1 MDLEMEMDIYTDK
14 GATQQ
19 NHLLQKSP
27 SFSGRKQDSR
37 QWFVL
42 FVCLTDLWGLYIGEQ
57 QWKQGSVREEC
68 LREANMTK
76 PLLLL
81 QVPKP
86 GLAAPAYAVKPLERI
101 WETALFPIHILHS

>member
-1 MDLEMEMDIYTDK
+1 MEMDIYTDK

-57 QWKQGSVREEC
+57 Q
-68 LREANMTK
+68 
-76 PLLLL
+76 
-81 QVPKP
+81 
-86 GLAAPAYAVKPLERI
+86 
-101 WETALFPIHILHS
+101 